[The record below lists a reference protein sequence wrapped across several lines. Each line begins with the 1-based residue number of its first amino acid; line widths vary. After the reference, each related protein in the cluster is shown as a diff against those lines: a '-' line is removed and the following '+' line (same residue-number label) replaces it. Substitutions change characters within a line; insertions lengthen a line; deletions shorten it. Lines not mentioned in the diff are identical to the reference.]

1 MRSKEKK
8 MMYRTIIFKLPVD
21 QKNKILGLRVC
32 NFGNTK
38 QLTSQGSLEQLS
50 SLRLVGRT
58 FNIKAIKQN
67 TQSNSL
73 NKLLNTK
80 HLTTIKQ
87 KKDYSN
93 LYALFQN
100 KTKLPVST
108 LYSKMDEVKLVTIGL
123 ASANRIRQWAEKTL
137 PNGKVVGEVTNANT
151 LHHKTFK
158 PLKGGLFCERIF
170 GPLKDFEC
178 ACGGGRK
185 TKQLFENANSSEGLN
200 TLAQTN
206 KTQGSDISTLSTNK
220 DSSLQSVLE
229 HSTNFGH
236 INNYKRFFCSK
247 CDVEYTWSVIRR
259 YQLGYIKLNA
269 PVTHVWYVKGNPSY
283 ISLLL
288 DMKKKHLEYVTYC
301 TETLTLENSL
311 KVAATADEFA
321 IGSDLPQDIYAVWEK
336 ATKNNMDVNSSD
348 IYKLANPNQTTNP
361 NIAPAGKNV
370 MLSQGQANNPSMDLQ
385 VGKFSASSASQL
397 KPLNSKPKNW
407 YYFNNILLRSDSLQE
422 STLEKTMSLK
432 KPNSG
437 LQGFSNLKE
446 FIQHS
451 LIQKDKNHSREL
463 KYVVLE
469 NTEWDLQAC
478 KSQRDWNELA
488 SASQKLAPNDTNQ
501 TVSQG
506 WKASWEIKART
517 SLKKSSAF
525 TATPRLSVLSV
536 QSNLDDNTKLSPEIK
551 YRNYLVKKEKT
562 INYYKQLFK
571 SGIIQSTKAK
581 KQNYSNASNL
591 ELSNKAIAKQSYKTF
606 YTLLTT
612 ELNTIFK
619 NSSRD
624 VMFNSYINNN
634 NSAQISLFSQDK
646 NSLSSCYF
654 SNLNNFSLV
663 GVHNTTHPFKVYWKN
678 LLRQTYKAANT
689 EATIRIE
696 SIYQLVNNKLQ
707 TNQTNNIV
715 FTSLDQLLTIRK
727 NLNKQ
732 INSLSNLLYRTMSVK
747 TQKIKSLIL
756 KALGFR
762 VLLASKTLKSFK
774 TVKPGSYL
782 PLDQSKKTVIT
793 GFKLSKIFK
802 VIYMVWS
809 NRNNNCI
816 SLLQNTLNNK
826 PFVAENLLSDD
837 LTFLDVKPNNT
848 SFEALKDVNALLNG
862 SNQDQTL
869 NCKYYYCFAYNNL
882 FLLVKSVFL
891 QKNTS
896 WKNNSLPV
904 GGMFCEAKNTAP
916 NTESTGFT
924 TKALDVRLTEQIKE
938 LNLHHVVTAKALY
951 VKLLKVLLTNKIIVL
966 LKNLW
971 FVNSNT
977 VTKLSLNTNINAMD
991 LALCTSKNAVPNRYS
1006 RLASISWRKPVKD
1019 LLNSIILATAELNSS
1034 HKPLGLASLQ
1044 GSLNQNSLQN
1054 LDNGVSGVFY
1064 NKRLKLLKPGQT
1076 INLPRSGALTSKK
1089 HKNKYWPA
1097 GSLTSSLKTIVN
1109 NIYCLSHRE
1118 LWEQEKDWY
1127 FFALYFF
1134 TAPDL
1139 DDTSVPAYEYRNYD
1153 FSLLNTFFSPETV
1166 NNVLVP
1172 NEVNQRE
1179 TITNSP
1185 KEDFEAWKGVYKP
1198 VNTAGGPKDQN
1209 NLLNKKD
1216 KKTNLHVSYSGA
1228 GIIQTLLAEF
1238 DYFELKKMDKQ
1249 NRILLYDLNIYL
1261 KKLKKSLAIGLNGAG
1276 TISQQLRSDMIEGD
1290 FQAWKSQGLPP
1301 LNEYSLNKKYSI
1313 LQKEFKELCKQRD
1326 CLIRRTKLIRKI
1338 YKNYYS
1344 FSKSTTAQLS
1354 LGNNVPLTNPNQ
1366 DLNLSSDF
1374 NKLTSMVLT
1383 VLPVL
1388 PPDLRP
1394 IVKMG
1399 SQIAAS
1405 DLNRLYQRV
1414 IYRNDRLKKF
1424 LNDIATS
1431 GSYEMKYAQRLLQEA
1446 VDNLIQN
1453 GKSGVVPEKDARGRA
1468 LKSLSDLLKGKQ
1480 GRFRQYLLGKRVD
1493 YSGRSVIV
1501 VGPKLKLHECGI
1513 PKEMALEL
1521 YLPFLIKRIL
1531 NNNLARTVIGAKSLI
1546 KNNKPL
1552 VWSLLRE
1559 IMKTCPVLLNRAPTL
1574 HRLGFQA
1581 FQPKL
1586 VDGRAILLHPLA
1598 CPAFNADFD
1607 GDQMAVHVPITV
1619 EARTEAWKL
1628 MLSRNN
1634 LLSPATGEPLVLPSQ
1649 DMVLGCYYLTT
1660 NSNFKTLQNIKG
1672 YGMYFDSFNEVLR
1685 AYQQGVVSTHSIVWV
1700 KWNNTYENYN
1710 GGQFTADQP
1719 IEIRINQ
1726 YGSSYIIYS
1735 KSHLSLS
1742 PNFALAKNVSSNV
1755 KALPLTNAPF
1765 TQSYSNNTI
1774 VINRI
1779 IRTTPGKIIFNT
1791 LIQKA
1796 WQT

>member
-1 MRSKEKK
+1 
-8 MMYRTIIFKLPVD
+8 
-21 QKNKILGLRVC
+21 
-32 NFGNTK
+32 
-38 QLTSQGSLEQLS
+38 
-50 SLRLVGRT
+50 
-58 FNIKAIKQN
+58 
-67 TQSNSL
+67 
-73 NKLLNTK
+73 
-80 HLTTIKQ
+80 
-87 KKDYSN
+87 
-93 LYALFQN
+93 
-100 KTKLPVST
+100 
-108 LYSKMDEVKLVTIGL
+108 
-123 ASANRIRQWAEKTL
+123 
-137 PNGKVVGEVTNANT
+137 
-151 LHHKTFK
+151 
-158 PLKGGLFCERIF
+158 
-170 GPLKDFEC
+170 
-178 ACGGGRK
+178 
-185 TKQLFENANSSEGLN
+185 
-200 TLAQTN
+200 
-206 KTQGSDISTLSTNK
+206 
-220 DSSLQSVLE
+220 
-229 HSTNFGH
+229 
-236 INNYKRFFCSK
+236 
-247 CDVEYTWSVIRR
+247 
-259 YQLGYIKLNA
+259 
-269 PVTHVWYVKGNPSY
+269 
-283 ISLLL
+283 
-288 DMKKKHLEYVTYC
+288 
-301 TETLTLENSL
+301 
-311 KVAATADEFA
+311 
-321 IGSDLPQDIYAVWEK
+321 
-336 ATKNNMDVNSSD
+336 
-348 IYKLANPNQTTNP
+348 
-361 NIAPAGKNV
+361 
-370 MLSQGQANNPSMDLQ
+370 
-385 VGKFSASSASQL
+385 
-397 KPLNSKPKNW
+397 
-407 YYFNNILLRSDSLQE
+407 
-422 STLEKTMSLK
+422 
-432 KPNSG
+432 
-437 LQGFSNLKE
+437 
-446 FIQHS
+446 
-451 LIQKDKNHSREL
+451 
-463 KYVVLE
+463 
-469 NTEWDLQAC
+469 
-478 KSQRDWNELA
+478 
-488 SASQKLAPNDTNQ
+488 
-501 TVSQG
+501 
-506 WKASWEIKART
+506 
-517 SLKKSSAF
+517 
-525 TATPRLSVLSV
+525 VLS
-536 QSNLDDNTKLSPEIK
+536 
-551 YRNYLVKKEKT
+551 
-562 INYYKQLFK
+562 
-571 SGIIQSTKAK
+571 
-581 KQNYSNASNL
+581 
-591 ELSNKAIAKQSYKTF
+591 
-606 YTLLTT
+606 
-612 ELNTIFK
+612 
-619 NSSRD
+619 
-624 VMFNSYINNN
+624 
-634 NSAQISLFSQDK
+634 
-646 NSLSSCYF
+646 
-654 SNLNNFSLV
+654 
-663 GVHNTTHPFKVYWKN
+663 
-678 LLRQTYKAANT
+678 
-689 EATIRIE
+689 
-696 SIYQLVNNKLQ
+696 
-707 TNQTNNIV
+707 
-715 FTSLDQLLTIRK
+715 
-727 NLNKQ
+727 
-732 INSLSNLLYRTMSVK
+732 
-747 TQKIKSLIL
+747 
-756 KALGFR
+756 
-762 VLLASKTLKSFK
+762 
-774 TVKPGSYL
+774 
-782 PLDQSKKTVIT
+782 
-793 GFKLSKIFK
+793 
-802 VIYMVWS
+802 
-809 NRNNNCI
+809 
-816 SLLQNTLNNK
+816 
-826 PFVAENLLSDD
+826 
-837 LTFLDVKPNNT
+837 
-848 SFEALKDVNALLNG
+848 
-862 SNQDQTL
+862 
-869 NCKYYYCFAYNNL
+869 
-882 FLLVKSVFL
+882 
-891 QKNTS
+891 
-896 WKNNSLPV
+896 
-904 GGMFCEAKNTAP
+904 
-916 NTESTGFT
+916 
-924 TKALDVRLTEQIKE
+924 
-938 LNLHHVVTAKALY
+938 
-951 VKLLKVLLTNKIIVL
+951 
-966 LKNLW
+966 
-971 FVNSNT
+971 
-977 VTKLSLNTNINAMD
+977 
-991 LALCTSKNAVPNRYS
+991 VPNRYS
-1006 RLASISWRKPVKD
+1006 RIASISWRKPVKD
-1019 LLNSIILATAELNSS
+1019 LLNSIILATANRNSS
-1034 HKPLGLASLQ
+1034 YKPLGLASLQ
-1044 GSLNQNSLQN
+1044 GSSNQNSLKN
-1054 LDNGVSGVFY
+1054 LENGVSGVFY

-1076 INLPRSGALTSKK
+1076 TLNWSAGPLTSKK
-1089 HKNKYWPA
+1089 HKNKY
-1097 GSLTSSLKTIVN
+1097 SLTSTLTSSLKTIVN

-1139 DDTSVPAYEYRNYD
+1139 DDISVPAYEYRNYD
-1153 FSLLNTFFSPETV
+1153 FSLLNTFFSSETV
-1166 NNVLVP
+1166 NNGLAH
-1172 NEVNQRE
+1172 NEENQRGL
-1179 TITNSP
+1179 ITNAP
-1185 KEDFEAWKGVYKP
+1185 KEDSQAWNGIYKP
-1198 VNTAGGPKDQN
+1198 VNPAGGAKDQN

-1290 FQAWKSQGLPP
+1290 FQAWKSQALPP

-1755 KALPLTNAPF
+1755 KALPLTNTPLTNSPLTNAPL